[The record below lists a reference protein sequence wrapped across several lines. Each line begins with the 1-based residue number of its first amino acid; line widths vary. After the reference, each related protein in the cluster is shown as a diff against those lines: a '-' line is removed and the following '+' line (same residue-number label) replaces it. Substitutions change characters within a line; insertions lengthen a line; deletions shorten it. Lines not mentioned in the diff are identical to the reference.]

1 MIKKIKWQHIFIHAH
16 FLFFSYSLMWFSQVN
31 KSFGNTL
38 NKSKPHDTN
47 ACVEHLWW
55 ACQTQDQITLLVLNF
70 GALSK
75 HQKVNTIFFHKI
87 KKTQH
92 QNPKFIPKPSE
103 IEKKLA
109 KNTLAFNRGV
119 KLRNAPF
126 FVVN

>member
-1 MIKKIKWQHIFIHAH
+1 
-16 FLFFSYSLMWFSQVN
+16 
-31 KSFGNTL
+31 
-38 NKSKPHDTN
+38 
-47 ACVEHLWW
+47 
-55 ACQTQDQITLLVLNF
+55 LNF